1 MALSNLP
8 AEIILNIADQ
18 LDVAG
23 ANTLARTNSQMYTL
37 LKGYLY
43 FRDVTNSQS
52 RSLTWAVDNGVDATA
67 SNSTIQCAVDAGRY
81 LNPMPQNFHIALQEA
96 VFRGYAHLVERLLK
110 VNGINPNFGGH
121 SQKPPLILAA
131 QNGQSTVV
139 ELLLALA
146 DIDPNVRSQDDA
158 NTPLFY
164 ACNKGHVSI
173 VKQLL
178 ARNDVNL
185 NVLGFDESAGWVT
198 PLTTACNHRH
208 IEVINLLLAKD
219 GINVNFHNTT
229 NRNTALMMAVQKAL
243 IDPSME
249 GVVKS
254 LLARGDVDPNI
265 LNSYGIHVLMF
276 SVQCQ
281 GLDIAKSLLNRPDV
295 DLNFQGPHRAT
306 ALMWALSGYHKADP
320 EMIKFLL
327 DQEGIDVNRRDTSG
341 YTALHLAVSFSL
353 KAVELLLKR
362 KDVHLNL
369 RENNGW
375 TPLSLASKEGA
386 VTVVRLLLRKKGI
399 DPNARDNH
407 GCTPLANVCTGEL
420 DNKATRIVRWLLSHR
435 DTDPNS
441 VDNNGVSVLAKV
453 IANDRRRFGNYE
465 TIESL
470 LRAAGAT
477 VLGKV

>member
-1 MALSNLP
+1 MALSDLP
-8 AEIILNIADQ
+8 VEIILNIADQ

-23 ANTLARTNSQMYTL
+23 ANTLARTNSQMSTL

-43 FRDVTNSQS
+43 VRDVTNSHS
-52 RSLTWAVDNGVDATA
+52 RSLTWAVENGVDATA

-81 LNPMPQNFHIALQEA
+81 LNPMPPNFHIALQEA
-96 VFRGYAHLVERLLK
+96 VFRGYTHLVERLLK

-139 ELLLALA
+139 ELLLTVA
-146 DIDPNVRSQDDA
+146 DIDPNVSSRDDA

-164 ACNKGHVSI
+164 ACNKGHISI

-185 NVLGFDESAGWVT
+185 NILGFDESAGWVT

-208 IEVINLLLAKD
+208 VEVINLLLAKD
-219 GINVNFHNTT
+219 GIDVNFHNTT

-254 LLARGDVDPNI
+254 LLARDDVDPNI

-276 SVQCQ
+276 SVLCQ
-281 GLDIAKSLLNRPDV
+281 GRDIAKSLLDRPDV
-295 DLNFQGPHRAT
+295 DLNLQGPRRDT
-306 ALMWALSGYHKADP
+306 ALMWALSRYHKVDP
-320 EMIKFLL
+320 EMIKLLL
-327 DQEGIDVNRRDTSG
+327 DQEGIDVNCQDTSG
-341 YTALHLAVSFSL
+341 YTALHMAVSFNL

-362 KDVHLNL
+362 KDVDINL
-369 RENNGW
+369 PENNGW

-399 DPNARDNH
+399 DPNARDNQ

-420 DNKATRIVRWLLSHR
+420 NNKATRIVRWLLSHP

-441 VDNNGVSVLAKV
+441 VDNNSVSVLAKV